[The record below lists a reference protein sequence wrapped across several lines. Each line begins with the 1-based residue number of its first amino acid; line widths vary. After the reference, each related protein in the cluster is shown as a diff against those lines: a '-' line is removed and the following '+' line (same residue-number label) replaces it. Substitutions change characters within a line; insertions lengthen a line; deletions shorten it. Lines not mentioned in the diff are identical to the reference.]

1 MSQISNGEEPLA
13 IPAPLDG
20 LAGQRDAL
28 AAGAVTSEA
37 LVSEALAR
45 AERSRATLN
54 AFWLIRTDEALAE
67 ARDADL
73 RLRAGERLPLLG
85 VPIAVK
91 DDIDVAGL
99 PTQFGAGGTW
109 RAREEDAEVVRRL
122 REAGAIII
130 GKTTA
135 SEMGQWPVTANEV
148 CGVTRNPWGLDST
161 PGGSSGG
168 SAAAVA
174 AGILAAAVGS
184 DGAGSVRI
192 PSAWSHLVGIKPQRG
207 RVSPWPHDDDWRG
220 LSVIGPL
227 ARTVEDA
234 ALLLDV
240 MSGSRAGER
249 GQLAAPSEPF
259 AEAARRAPGTLRIGV
274 SRSIAFN
281 GMRRAKDPEVSAAL
295 DAMAQTLRELG
306 HEVVD
311 ANLRF
316 GPQIGANFMPRAM
329 VGLEDWMRL
338 APDRTVID
346 PRIRS
351 MARMAHVLRGP
362 LLAATRRTERLLQ
375 WQVGRIFRRV
385 DVVITPTTAVGPLP
399 AEALKGLR
407 KWKTN
412 ALITSACPYAW
423 PWNVLGWP
431 ALNVPAGFNER
442 GLPLGIQLLGPA
454 RSESLLISLAGQL
467 EQARRWHEAWPQFA
481 YDLAGTA

>member
-1 MSQISNGEEPLA
+1 MSHPLPDREQPRA
-13 IPAPLDG
+13 TQAPLDG
-20 LAGQRDAL
+20 LVGQRDAL
-28 AAGAVTSEA
+28 ATGRVTSEA
-37 LVSEALAR
+37 LVGEALAR
-45 AERSRATLN
+45 AERSKATLN
-54 AFWLIRTDEALAE
+54 AFWSVRTDEALAE
-67 ARDADL
+67 ARAADL
-73 RLRAGERLPLLG
+73 RLQAGERLPLLG

-99 PTQFGAGGTW
+99 PTQFGTDGTW
-109 RAREEDAEVVRRL
+109 PARDEDSEVVRRL
-122 REAGAIII
+122 RDAGAIII

-135 SEMGQWPVTANEV
+135 SEMGQWPVTANDV
-148 CGVTRNPWGLDST
+148 CGVTRNPWGLDAT

-168 SAAAVA
+168 SGAAVA

-192 PSAWSHLVGIKPQRG
+192 PAAWTHLVGIKPQRG
-207 RVSPWPHDDDWRG
+207 RVSTWPHDDDWRG

-240 MSGSRAGER
+240 MSGARSGDRDQLPGE
-249 GQLAAPSEPF
+249 APF
-259 AEAARRAPGTLRIGV
+259 VEAARRAPGTLRIGV

-281 GMRRAKDPEVSAAL
+281 AMRRAEDPEVDAAL
-295 DAMAQTLRELG
+295 DAMARTLRDLG

-311 ANLRF
+311 VPLRF
-316 GPQIGANFMPRAM
+316 GPQMGATFMPRAM

-338 APDRTVID
+338 APDRALID
-346 PRIRS
+346 PRIRG
-351 MARMAHVLRGP
+351 MARSARVLRGP
-362 LLAATRRTERLLQ
+362 LLAAARRGERLLHR
-375 WQVGRIFRRV
+375 QVGRVFRRV

-407 KWKTN
+407 SWETN

-431 ALNVPAGFNER
+431 AVNVPAGFNAR

-454 RSESLLISLAGQL
+454 SSEARLISLAAQL
-467 EQARRWHEAWPQFA
+467 EEVRRWDHAWP
-481 YDLAGTA
+481 